1 MVTNGTARLTVDN
14 SEVNIAGNILEIASG
29 SAPGVTTNKL
39 YNTSGNLF
47 WNGTQLNGGGG
58 GSSTK
63 FYRDS
68 FNLSSYGSTAY
79 PFSSAYHPSVN
90 IRHNQATGVY
100 SAPWPIQRLTYE
112 IQAIRVM
119 LYENQAFP
127 GAQKI
132 GIQYTIRNIFTG
144 TVNHTVTSVIDLTT
158 LTQNTWISLPI
169 TGTAAD
175 RTVEPTEFVTMYTS
189 TISGSDGGTGEYEMA
204 HEMEVVVQ

>member
-1 MVTNGTARLTVDN
+1 
-14 SEVNIAGNILEIASG
+14 
-29 SAPGVTTNKL
+29 
-39 YNTSGNLF
+39 
-47 WNGTQLNGGGG
+47 
-58 GSSTK
+58 
-63 FYRDS
+63 
-68 FNLSSYGSTAY
+68 
-79 PFSSAYHPSVN
+79 
-90 IRHNQATGVY
+90 
-100 SAPWPIQRLTYE
+100 
-112 IQAIRVM
+112 M